1 MPSEVMYMAN
11 ASVTGGRRLQSS
23 SVFAETG
30 SGSLTFLKKLWKEKK
45 VDKRTVAIMEGEETS
60 SSSPS
65 PTLFRR
71 NRRTSAVASPLMV
84 STPNTSN
91 AALNNSSNNSMLSV
105 KGDSQA
111 SSRSP
116 SPSFLRGLGRRSS
129 TTHEKTQENLLHYHV
144 SHQDF
149 HALEKLLSDPCE
161 TVDINYMRPPGVS
174 ALHQACSQG
183 SIKIVKLL
191 IQRGASV
198 HLKTWTGL
206 SPLKVAVLS
215 GNYEVAQ
222 YLVEVGADSD
232 DIKDGCQIEKSS
244 SSPSTKRN
252 KGGSPKSKRNNSF

>member
-1 MPSEVMYMAN
+1 MPSEVMYTTN
-11 ASVTGGRRLQSS
+11 ASVTGGRRLRSS
-23 SVFAETG
+23 SVVTETG
-30 SGSLTFLKKLWKEKK
+30 NGSLTFLKKLWKEKK
-45 VDKRTVAIMEGEETS
+45 VVDKRAVAIMECDGTS

-71 NRRTSAVASPLMV
+71 NRKPSAQIANALMV
-84 STPNTSN
+84 STSTAGT
-91 AALNNSSNNSMLSV
+91 AAVNYTVNNSMLNV
-105 KGDSQA
+105 KEDSQ
-111 SSRSP
+111 SRSRSP

-129 TTHEKTQENLLHYHV
+129 TTNERTQENLLHYHV

-183 SIKIVKLL
+183 NIKIVKFLV
-191 IQRGASV
+191 QRGASV
-198 HLKTWTGL
+198 HLKTWTDL

-215 GNYEVAQ
+215 GSYEVAQ

-232 DIKDGCQIEKSS
+232 DIKDGCQFEK

-252 KGGSPKSKRNNSF
+252 KSPKSKRNNSF